1 MFINSYGE
9 DIITDEI
16 YRNDILEIN
25 LAGITNPN
33 PNYKMVQNASPSR
46 MTYRY
51 YVFEYVLEGRGYIET
66 PEKTYT
72 VSAGDMYFLNKGK
85 YHIYYP
91 DPKDLFKKEFIVL
104 RGILSD
110 KLASLYRVEDS
121 VIIRHENVHPLFEKI
136 FTNLQREEII
146 PNDELELLVVQ
157 LFQLIRAPSTIAP
170 KGKNLAER
178 IKDYLYDHVQ
188 EKLNVARLSH
198 EMNISESVAYHT
210 FSEYYGSSLM
220 KYYMSIKMDYAK
232 QLLGQTDDT
241 VVAIAHRLSFQDEKY
256 FSRCFKKEFGI
267 TPSQYRKSPGLDWTR
282 EYKE

>member
-1 MFINSYGE
+1 MFVNSYGE

-16 YRNDILEIN
+16 CRNDILEIN

-33 PNYKMVQNASPSR
+33 PNYRMEQNVSPSR

-91 DPKDLFKKEFIVL
+91 DPKKLFKKEFVVL
-104 RGILSD
+104 RGLLTD
-110 KLASLYRVEDS
+110 KLAALYKVEDS

-136 FTNLQREEII
+136 FANLQNEETI
-146 PNDELELLVVQ
+146 PYDELEILVMR
-157 LFQLIRAPSTIAP
+157 LFQHVRTPDTAAL
-170 KGKNLAER
+170 KEKELATR

-188 EKLNVARLSH
+188 EKLSVAKLSQ
-198 EMNISESVAYHT
+198 ELNISESVAHHT
-210 FSEYYGSSLM
+210 FSEYYGRPLM

-241 VVAIAHRLSFQDEKY
+241 VLTIARRLSFEDEKY
-256 FSRCFKKEFGI
+256 FLRCFKKEFGI
-267 TPSQYRKSPGLDWTR
+267 TPTQYRKSPGLDWSR